1 MGKVAAVLRIMPDSA
16 DVNLKDLEQSIRKR
30 VKGIQDVATEP
41 IAFGLAALKI
51 AVVVGDDE
59 GGTDMVEKALSEV
72 PHVGQVETIAVNRM
86 I

>member
-1 MGKVAAVLRIMPDSA
+1 MGKVAAVLRILPASA
-16 DVNLKDLEQSIRKR
+16 EVNLKELEKEIRKR
-30 VKGIQDVATEP
+30 VTGIQDVATEP
-41 IAFGLAALKI
+41 IAFGLKALKV

>member
-1 MGKVAAVLRIMPDSA
+1 MGKVAAVLRILPASA
-16 DVNLKDLEQSIRKR
+16 EVNLKELEKEIRNR
-30 VKGIQDVATEP
+30 VKGIQDVVTEP
-41 IAFGLAALKI
+41 IAFGLKALKV
-51 AVVVGDDE
+51 AVVVSDDE

>member
-1 MGKVAAVLRIMPDSA
+1 MGKVAAVLRILPASA
-16 DVNLKDLEQSIRKR
+16 EVNLKELEKEIRNR

-41 IAFGLAALKI
+41 IAFGLKALKV
-51 AVVVGDDE
+51 AVVVSDDE

>member
-16 DVNLKDLEQSIRKR
+16 ESNLVDLEKEMRKR
-30 VKGIQDVATEP
+30 VRGIQDVATEP
-41 IAFGLAALKI
+41 IAFGLKALKV

-59 GGTDMVEKALSEV
+59 GGTDMIEKALSEV
-72 PHVGQVETIAVNRM
+72 PHVGQVETFAVNRM

>member
-1 MGKVAAVLRIMPDSA
+1 MGKVAAVLRIMPASA
-16 DVNLKDLEQSIRKR
+16 EVNLKELELAIRKK

-41 IAFGLAALKI
+41 IAFGLKALKV

-59 GGTDMVEKALSEV
+59 GGTDMIEKALSEV
-72 PHVGQVETIAVNRM
+72 PGVGQVETIAVNRM